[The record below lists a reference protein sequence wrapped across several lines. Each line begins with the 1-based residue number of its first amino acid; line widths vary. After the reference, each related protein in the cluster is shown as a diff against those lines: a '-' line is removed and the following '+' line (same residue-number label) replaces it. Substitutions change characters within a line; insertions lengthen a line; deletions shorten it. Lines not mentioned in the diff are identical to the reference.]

1 MFPFANGFQKTL
13 DETLNINKKLIQGF
27 KNLTSIKEID
37 IGTTPKEL
45 VYEEDMMKVYHYTP
59 MVKNPHNI
67 PVLVSYALVNR
78 QYMLDLQ
85 EDRSIVRNWLNAGLD
100 VYMIDWGYPDHV
112 NKYLTMEDYI
122 DGYLDNVVDFI
133 RKSHNLDKINLLGIC
148 QGATMATIY
157 TALNPDKIKNF
168 VSIVMP
174 FDFSTNDGL
183 LFSWSNNMDIDLM
196 IKSFNGL
203 VPGETMNSGFNML
216 KPFQL
221 SIDKYMDFI
230 DKLDDKE
237 AILDFLRMEQW
248 IYDSPNQAGPMLSKF
263 IKDLY
268 QDNKLMNNE
277 LELGGRLVNIKNID
291 MPVLCILGQK
301 DHLVPPASTRPFLDS
316 ISSADKTLLEYPVGH
331 IGLFVSSKAQKEVA
345 PTIANWLKERG
356 DKAPTKA
363 AKASSP
369 AKKSTTDSKEN

>member
-13 DETLNINKKLIQGF
+13 DEALSMNKKLIQGF
-27 KNLTSIKEID
+27 NNLTSIKEID

-45 VYEEDMMKVYHYTP
+45 VYEEDMMKLYHYKPT
-59 MVKNPHNI
+59 VKNPHNI

-85 EDRSIVRNWLNAGLD
+85 EDRSIVKNWLDAGLD

-122 DGYLDNVVDFI
+122 DGYLDNAVDFL

-157 TALNPDKIKNF
+157 TALNPDKIKNL

-196 IKSFNGL
+196 IKSYNGL
-203 VPGETMNSGFNML
+203 VPGDTMNSGFNML
-216 KPFQL
+216 KPLQL
-221 SIDKYMDFI
+221 SVDKYLDFI
-230 DKLDDKE
+230 NKLDDKE

-268 QDNKLMNNE
+268 QDNKLMSNE
-277 LELGGRLVNIKNID
+277 LELGGRVVNIKNID

-301 DHLVPPASTRPFLDS
+301 DHLVPPASTRPFVDS
-316 ISSADKTLLEYPVGH
+316 IASTDKTLLEYPVGH

-345 PTIANWLKERG
+345 PTIANWLKDRG
-356 DKAPTKA
+356 EKAPAKV
-363 AKASSP
+363 AKASSS
-369 AKKSTTDSKEN
+369 AKKPSTDSKEN